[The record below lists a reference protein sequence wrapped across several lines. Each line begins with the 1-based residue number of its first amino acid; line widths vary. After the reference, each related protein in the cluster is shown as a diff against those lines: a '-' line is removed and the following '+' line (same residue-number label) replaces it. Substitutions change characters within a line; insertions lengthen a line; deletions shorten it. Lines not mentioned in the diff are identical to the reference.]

1 MSCSLE
7 IQLIMFFKGKGFV
20 KVWKFQTML
29 LPISS
34 NLPRICFYLSE
45 KGRFGGGRWVQHCA
59 RVSLWLIEE
68 HGYFQ
73 RIFNKNYPIK
83 TRYIYLICIYVFIRF
98 EITNFYK
105 WEGPLLNTTPDT
117 PPGNPM
123 AYTFFPKRR
132 QRHDTPT
139 PQKVRPLVMRWE

>member
-1 MSCSLE
+1 MGEGLWKYGNSRLCYCQFPQ
-7 IQLIMFFKGKGFV
+7 IYPGFV
-20 KVWKFQTML
+20 FTFQKKVGL
-29 LPISS
+29 GEEGGS
-34 NLPRICFYLSE
+34 NT
-45 KGRFGGGRWVQHCA
+45 A

-73 RIFNKNYPIK
+73 RIFSKNYPIK
-83 TRYIYLICIYVFIRF
+83 TRYIYLICIYVFILF

-105 WEGPLLNTTPDT
+105 WEGPLLNTAPDT

-132 QRHDTPT
+132 QRHNTPI